1 MSIKEEIL
9 TTIEDV
15 SKAAAKT
22 SSNKNF
28 GIYVS
33 MISSLSNVLS
43 VFANLENELS
53 VKVKIYDSNDEKTV
67 KEVERNKDIDWKS
80 KKEANLKGKNYV

>member
-9 TTIEDV
+9 TTIENV

-67 KEVERNKDIDWKS
+67 KEVERNKDID
-80 KKEANLKGKNYV
+80 

>member
-9 TTIEDV
+9 TTIEHV

-67 KEVERNKDIDWKS
+67 KEVERNKDIDWKY
-80 KKEANLKGKNYV
+80 KKKPI

>member
-22 SSNKNF
+22 CSNKNF

-33 MISSLSNVLS
+33 MISNLSNVLS

-67 KEVERNKDIDWKS
+67 KEVERNKDID
-80 KKEANLKGKNYV
+80 

>member
-67 KEVERNKDIDWKS
+67 NEVERYTDI
-80 KKEANLKGKNYV
+80 V

>member
-67 KEVERNKDIDWKS
+67 KEVERDKDID
-80 KKEANLKGKNYV
+80 

>member
-67 KEVERNKDIDWKS
+67 KEVERNKDID
-80 KKEANLKGKNYV
+80 

>member
-9 TTIEDV
+9 TTIEHV

-67 KEVERNKDIDWKS
+67 KEVERNKDID
-80 KKEANLKGKNYV
+80 